1 MDREPAFY
9 ADTRFVVDGF
19 HYRGHSG
26 CSMSFDHRVYSDLGQ
41 VNSQAVEQNNRV
53 LKRLVSSV
61 SYMTP
66 KNFQM
71 VITTF
76 ISASNYV
83 RRAHDVNAN

>member
-9 ADTRFVVDGF
+9 KDTRFVVDGF
-19 HYRGHSG
+19 HYKGHSG
-26 CSMSFDHRVYSDLGQ
+26 CSRSFDHRLYEDLDH

-66 KNFQM
+66 GNFRM
-71 VITTF
+71 VLTIF
-76 ISASNYV
+76 MSASNFV
-83 RRAHDVNAN
+83 RRAHDIPLV